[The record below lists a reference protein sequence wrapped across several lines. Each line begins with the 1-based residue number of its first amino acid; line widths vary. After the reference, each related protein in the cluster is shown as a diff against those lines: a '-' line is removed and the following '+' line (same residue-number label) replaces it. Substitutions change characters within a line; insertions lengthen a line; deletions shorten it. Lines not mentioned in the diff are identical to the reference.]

1 MKNFIVIL
9 SFLVF
14 FSNTS
19 AQTQKGDL
27 LLESTIS
34 GSWTSIALSDK
45 STFGYYLKENLAIT
59 LGFNIGIIDNDIN
72 DISIGSRYHLNEHVL
87 TFLDI
92 DLDFLSEN
100 FNLDLGLGYRFYAND
115 WLALEPR
122 LGLEYEEALLLKSS
136 INLSL
141 FFNKP

>member
-1 MKNFIVIL
+1 MKNFIVLL

-19 AQTQKGDL
+19 AQTQQGDL
-27 LLESTIS
+27 LLESTIT

-45 STFGYYLKENLAIT
+45 STFGYYLNENLAIT
-59 LGFNIGIIDNDIN
+59 LGFNIGLIDSDIN

-92 DLDFLSEN
+92 DLVSEN

-115 WLALEPR
+115 WMALEPR
-122 LGLEYEEALLLKSS
+122 IGLEYTESLLLKSS

-141 FFNKP
+141 YFNKP